1 VIPAAI
7 VAKPARRLRLAPSRP
22 SSGGVNKAPAMAAK
36 LTAGKSNDACPA
48 GMPNTPWTYITARY
62 IAEEV
67 EAVIARAVRFAPA
80 TGKDLSNLSGSRG
93 SAVRSS

>member
-1 VIPAAI
+1 
-7 VAKPARRLRLAPSRP
+7 
-22 SSGGVNKAPAMAAK
+22 MAAK

-48 GMPNTPWTYITARY
+48 GTPNTPWTYITARY

-80 TGKDLSNLSGSRG
+80 TGRDLSNLSGSRG
-93 SAVRSS
+93 SAVHSS

>member
-1 VIPAAI
+1 
-7 VAKPARRLRLAPSRP
+7 
-22 SSGGVNKAPAMAAK
+22 MAAK
-36 LTAGKSNDACPA
+36 LTAGKSNDDCPA
-48 GMPNTPWTYITARY
+48 GMPNTRWTYITARY

-80 TGKDLSNLSGSRG
+80 TGKDLSNLSGSR

>member
-1 VIPAAI
+1 
-7 VAKPARRLRLAPSRP
+7 
-22 SSGGVNKAPAMAAK
+22 MAAK

-48 GMPNTPWTYITARY
+48 GMLNTPWTYITARY

-80 TGKDLSNLSGSRG
+80 TGEDLSNLSGSSG

>member
-1 VIPAAI
+1 
-7 VAKPARRLRLAPSRP
+7 
-22 SSGGVNKAPAMAAK
+22 MAAT

-48 GMPNTPWTYITARY
+48 GMPNTRWTYITARY

-80 TGKDLSNLSGSRG
+80 TGKDLSNLSGSKG
-93 SAVRSS
+93 SAVRCS